1 MTKFALIYKKHKE
14 IGAEKT
20 IPQADI
26 SLFEERLVIVCTV
39 NKTQNHTRR
48 TTPKPNRE
56 KLIQSRERTAQRLY
70 LNILEKFPAIFLA
83 FILTVSPRA
92 SIDFDLSAFCEQ
104 HTEQPIVLRDNVE
117 SLLWQSAIKYCIEKS
132 KAFGKLMSLLFTLPR
147 PATEAE
153 GEESCSLSLSSL
165 PVTRMAFGDI
175 ICEAIE
181 CSPTYLPMNVDGDY
195 AEITQCVKTTVFYNH
210 QDTIIHIDVGC
221 AVKLAD
227 MLFPSASRKISSAL
241 SQSSVSIQA
250 QNLNAALL
258 PGTQSE
264 SLVQDYDFAYF
275 TLRGASVAGIRSVF
289 SASICEAIEE
299 SELRRWEKHHL
310 FTEVTDCISMQL
322 WRAES
327 QRGLIKL
334 RVGHYIGVNLAN
346 KLYAEPGS
354 YIAS

>member
-1 MTKFALIYKKHKE
+1 MNKFAPIYQKHKD
-14 IGAEKT
+14 IGAEQT
-20 IPQADI
+20 IPEADI

-39 NKTQNHTRR
+39 DETQNHRR
-48 TTPKPNRE
+48 VRIPNRV
-56 KLIQSRERTAQRLY
+56 KLIRSRERKAQRLY
-70 LNILEKFPAIFLA
+70 LKILEKFPGIFLA
-83 FILTVSPRA
+83 FILSVSPRA

-104 HTEQPIVLRDNVE
+104 HIEQPIVLCDNAE
-117 SLLWQSAIKYCIEKS
+117 SLLWRSAIRHGIEKS

-153 GEESCSLSLSSL
+153 GEESCSLSLSRLS
-165 PVTRMAFGDI
+165 VIRIAFGDI
-175 ICEAIE
+175 ICEAVE
-181 CSPTYLPMNVDGDY
+181 CSPTHLPMNADSDY
-195 AEITQCVKTTVFYNH
+195 AEITQCVRTTVFYSH
-210 QDTIIHIDVGC
+210 QDTIIHIEVGC

-227 MLFPSASRKISSAL
+227 MLFPSASGRINSAL
-241 SQSSVSIQA
+241 SQSNASIQA
-250 QNLNAALL
+250 RNPEAALP

-310 FTEVTDCISMQL
+310 LTEVTDCITMQL

-334 RVGHYIGVNLAN
+334 RVGHYTGVNLAN
-346 KLYAEPGS
+346 NLYAEPRS
-354 YIAS
+354 CIAS